1 MYYIPNEIYMLS
13 LCSIHNVSKF
23 VSKTISIIYHNKICR
38 VHSIEVF
45 RACFETNER
54 EQTNQIDKHV
64 LVKFSLVSL
73 LNGIH
78 TFNPNWL
85 SRLRSS
91 GLIQLDQMP
100 AANCCQSSLANQ
112 RGCGLAS
119 QNANWFV
126 SGDFQLSH
134 QKQAYNNL
142 RHLAST
148 TTGMGL

>member
-13 LCSIHNVSKF
+13 LYSIHNVSKF
-23 VSKTISIIYHNKICR
+23 VSKPISIIYHNKICR

-78 TFNPNWL
+78 TFNPNL
-85 SRLRSS
+85 AES
-91 GLIQLDQMP
+91 P
-100 AANCCQSSLANQ
+100 AIIWANSI
-112 RGCGLAS
+112 RP
-119 QNANWFV
+119 NACRKLLPKFTCK
-126 SGDFQLSH
+126 S
-134 QKQAYNNL
+134 
-142 RHLAST
+142 
-148 TTGMGL
+148 TGMRFSIPKSQLVCFW